1 VNTLSIDL
9 ETFGA
14 TPIKRG
20 VYRYAEDCEILLVA
34 WARNDER
41 ARVTD
46 LTASPDPQAELE
58 ALQRMIDAAD
68 RCVVM
73 NSNFDRTVLRHHGVT
88 IPIEKIVDP
97 TVIAL
102 QHALPGSLDKL
113 CELLSV
119 PRDLAKDKDGKKLIH
134 LFCKPLPKNR
144 KLARATRETHPDEW
158 SRFIE
163 YARLDVDAARAVLAR
178 LPRWN
183 DCDSER
189 QLWRLDQDVND
200 AGLRVD
206 TELASSALRAFRRA
220 GGALAS
226 TASRLTAGD
235 VTSTTQRD
243 KLLAYLLRERDFE
256 IADMRSATV
265 MKALEDDTLDPL
277 VRELL
282 ENRKEAAATSPSKYQ
297 ALLGS
302 VCRDGRLRG
311 TIQYSGASRTL
322 RDSGRIF
329 QPQNLPRCPG
339 WFDGDEQERTV
350 QAFKLDCED
359 LLYDDV
365 VDRCSYA
372 IRGCIVAEPGNKLV
386 IADLS
391 NIEGRV
397 TAWLAGEEWKLD
409 AFRAYDL
416 GKGHDLYKVAA
427 GRILGKRPEDVT
439 KAERQN
445 PGKIAELAGGFGG
458 SVGAYRKMGG
468 ALLESMD
475 DPEILVIV
483 RAWRDAHP
491 MIRNFWYDMERAAK
505 AAIQNSSKAYV
516 VRDIQ
521 FEMRTDPGGTPW
533 LLMRKPNGRFLCYR
547 NPQIDDGE
555 ISYEGMNQYTRKWE
569 RLRTWGGKLVENVVQ
584 SVARDVFKIGSL
596 RAVAAGYRIVLP
608 VHDELVCEV
617 PDRPEFSAEGL
628 SAIMAQDIDWAEGL
642 PLAAAGFEAYR
653 YRKAD

>member
-1 VNTLSIDL
+1 MTTLHLDS
-9 ETFGA
+9 ETFST

-20 VYRYAEDCEILLVA
+20 HYKYAEDCEILLVA
-34 WARNDER
+34 WARDDER
-41 ARVTD
+41 VRVTD
-46 LTASPDPQAELE
+46 LTASADPQAELK

-68 RCVVM
+68 RCVLH
-73 NSNFDRTVLRHHGVT
+73 NSSFDRTVLRHHGVT
-88 IPIEKIVDP
+88 IPVEKIIDP
-97 TVIAL
+97 MVIAL

-134 LFCKPLPKNR
+134 LFTKPLPKNR

-158 SRFIE
+158 SRFVE
-163 YARLDVDAARAVLAR
+163 YARLDVVATREILAR

-183 DCDSER
+183 DCHGER
-189 QLWRLDQDVND
+189 QLWRLDQDTND
-200 AGLRVD
+200 IGVACD
-206 TELASSALRAFRRA
+206 TELAESALRAFRRA

-265 MKALEDDTLDPL
+265 LKALEDDTLDPL

-311 TIQYSGASRTL
+311 TIQYAGASRTL
-322 RDSGRIF
+322 RDAGRIF
-329 QPQNLPRCPG
+329 QPQNLPRCPD
-339 WFDGDEQERTV
+339 WFDADEQERTV

-359 LLYDDV
+359 LVYDDV
-365 VDRCSYA
+365 VDRCAYA
-372 IRGCIVAEPGNKLV
+372 IRGCIVAEPGCKLV

-397 TAWLAGEEWKLD
+397 AAWLAGENWKLE
-409 AFRAYDL
+409 AFRAYDR
-416 GKGHDLYKVAA
+416 GEGPDIYKVSA
-427 GRILGKRPEDVT
+427 GRIIGKRPEEVT

-445 PGKIAELAGGFGG
+445 PGKVSELSGAYGG
-458 SVGAYRKMGG
+458 SLGAYRKMGG
-468 ALLESMD
+468 ALLDGMSD
-475 DPEILVIV
+475 DEVMVIV
-483 RAWRDAHP
+483 RAWRDANP
-491 MIRNFWYDMERAAK
+491 MIRNLWYDLERAAK
-505 AAIQNSSKAYV
+505 AAIQNPDKAYV
-516 VRDIQ
+516 VRAMQ
-521 FEMRTDPGGTPW
+521 FEMRRDPGGTPW
-533 LLMRKPNGRFLCYR
+533 LLLRKPNGRFLCYR
-547 NPQIDDGE
+547 NPEIDDGE

-569 RLRTWGGKLVENVVQ
+569 RLRTYGAKFLENLSQ
-584 SVARDVFKIGSL
+584 AVARDVFKVGSL
-596 RAVAAGYRIVLP
+596 RAVEAGYKIVLP

-617 PDRPEFSAEGL
+617 PDKSEFTAEGL
-628 SAIMAQDIDWAEGL
+628 SAIMAQGIDWAEGL
-642 PLAAAGFEAYR
+642 PLAAEGFTSYR
-653 YRKAD
+653 YRK

>member
-1 VNTLSIDL
+1 MTTLLLDT
-9 ETFGA
+9 ETFSA

-20 VYRYAEDCEILLVA
+20 AYRYAEDCEILLVA
-34 WARNDER
+34 WARDDER
-41 ARVTD
+41 VRVTD
-46 LTASPDPQAELE
+46 LTASADPQAELE

-68 RCVVM
+68 KCVVF
-73 NSNFDRTVLRHHGVT
+73 NSSFDRTVLRHHGVV
-88 IPIEKIVDP
+88 IPVEKIVDP
-97 TVIAL
+97 MVIAL

-163 YARLDVDAARAVLAR
+163 YARLDVDAMRAVLAR

-183 DCDSER
+183 DCVSER
-189 QLWRLDQDVND
+189 QLWRLDQDTND
-200 AGLRVD
+200 AGVACD
-206 TELASSALRAFRRA
+206 IELAESALRAFRRA

-226 TASRLTAGD
+226 AASRLTAGD

-265 MKALEDDTLDPL
+265 LKALEDDTLDPL

-311 TIQYSGASRTL
+311 TIQYAGASRTL
-322 RDSGRIF
+322 RDAGRIF
-329 QPQNLPRCPG
+329 QPQNLPRCPD
-339 WFDGDEQERTV
+339 WFDADEQERTV

-359 LLYDDV
+359 LVYDDV
-365 VDRCSYA
+365 VDRCAYA
-372 IRGCIVAEPGNKLV
+372 IRGCIVAEPGCKLV

-397 TAWLAGEEWKLD
+397 AAWLAGENWKLE
-409 AFRAYDL
+409 AFRAYDR
-416 GKGHDLYKVAA
+416 GEGPDIYKVSA
-427 GRILGKRPEDVT
+427 GRIIGKRPEEVT

-445 PGKIAELAGGFGG
+445 PGKVSELSGAYGG
-458 SVGAYRKMGG
+458 SLGAYRKMGG
-468 ALLESMD
+468 ALLDGMSD
-475 DPEILVIV
+475 DEVMVIV
-483 RAWRDAHP
+483 RAWRDANP
-491 MIRNFWYDMERAAK
+491 MIRNLWYDLERAAK
-505 AAIQNSSKAYV
+505 AAIQNPDKAYV
-516 VRDIQ
+516 VRAMQ
-521 FEMRTDPGGTPW
+521 FEMRRDPGGTPW
-533 LLMRKPNGRFLCYR
+533 LLLRKPNGRFLCYR
-547 NPQIDDGE
+547 NPEIDDGE

-569 RLRTWGGKLVENVVQ
+569 RLRTYGAKFLENLSQ
-584 SVARDVFKIGSL
+584 AVARDVFKVGSL
-596 RAVAAGYRIVLP
+596 RAVEAGYKIVLP

-617 PDRPEFSAEGL
+617 PDKSEFTAEGL
-628 SAIMAQDIDWAEGL
+628 SAIMAQGIDWAEGL
-642 PLAAAGFEAYR
+642 PLAAEGFTSYR
-653 YRKAD
+653 YRK

>member
-1 VNTLSIDL
+1 VTTLLLDT
-9 ETFGA
+9 ETFSA

-20 VYRYAEDCEILLVA
+20 AYRYSEDCEILLVA
-34 WARNDER
+34 WARDDER
-41 ARVTD
+41 VRVTD
-46 LTASPDPQAELE
+46 LTASTDPQAELE

-68 RCVVM
+68 RVTIH
-73 NSNFDRTVLRHHGVT
+73 NSAFDRTVLRHHGVV
-88 IPIEKIVDP
+88 IPVEKIVDP
-97 TVIAL
+97 MVIAL

-163 YARLDVDAARAVLAR
+163 YARLDVDAMRAVLAR

-183 DCDSER
+183 DCHSER
-189 QLWRLDQDVND
+189 LLWRLDQNTND
-200 AGLRVD
+200 LGVACD
-206 TELASSALRAFRRA
+206 TELASAALRAFRRA

-226 TASRLTAGD
+226 AASRLTAGD

-265 MKALEDDTLDPL
+265 LKALEDDTLDPL

-311 TIQYSGASRTL
+311 TIQYAGASRTL
-322 RDSGRIF
+322 RDAGRIF
-329 QPQNLPRCPG
+329 QPQNLPRCPD
-339 WFDGDEQERTV
+339 WFDADEQERTV

-359 LLYDDV
+359 LVYDDV
-365 VDRCSYA
+365 VDRCAYA
-372 IRGCIVAEPGNKLV
+372 IRGCIVAEPGCKLV

-397 TAWLAGEEWKLD
+397 AAWLAGENWKLE
-409 AFRAYDL
+409 AFRAYDR
-416 GKGHDLYKVAA
+416 GEGPDIYKVSA
-427 GRILGKRPEDVT
+427 GRIIGKRPEEVT

-445 PGKIAELAGGFGG
+445 PGKVSELSGAYGG
-458 SVGAYRKMGG
+458 SLGAYRKMGG
-468 ALLESMD
+468 ALLDGMSD
-475 DPEILVIV
+475 DEVMVIV
-483 RAWRDAHP
+483 RAWRDANP
-491 MIRNFWYDMERAAK
+491 MIRNLWYDLERAAK
-505 AAIQNSSKAYV
+505 AAIQNPDKAYV
-516 VRDIQ
+516 VRAMQ
-521 FEMRTDPGGTPW
+521 FEMRRDPGGTPW
-533 LLMRKPNGRFLCYR
+533 LLLRKPNGRFLCYR
-547 NPQIDDGE
+547 NPAIDDGE

-569 RLRTWGGKLVENVVQ
+569 RLRTYGAKFLENLSQ
-584 SVARDVFKIGSL
+584 AVARDVFKVGSL
-596 RAVAAGYRIVLP
+596 RAVEAGYKIVLP

-617 PDRPEFSAEGL
+617 PDKSEFTAEGL
-628 SAIMAQDIDWAEGL
+628 SAIMAQGIDWAEGL
-642 PLAAAGFEAYR
+642 PLAAEGFTSYR
-653 YRKAD
+653 YRK